1 MRPDVNLWAR
11 WLEHLDQVVLTR
23 RQEVTGEEHGGLIV
37 GGIVEVEDLRVRGLM
52 ECLAG
57 LEDLLGTARD
67 LQPDRAGQDASDH
80 RAGVTMASG
89 GLTRPQLNP
98 HHLDVVKPGRGAEV
112 DQQ

>member
-52 ECLAG
+52 EWICSGRPAICSRIAP
-57 LEDLLGTARD
+57 ARTH
-67 LQPDRAGQDASDH
+67 PITGQ
-80 RAGVTMASG
+80 G
-89 GLTRPQLNP
+89 
-98 HHLDVVKPGRGAEV
+98 
-112 DQQ
+112 